1 MSEKISLRE
10 IIGAI
15 LKEIKAIL
23 KEYMNEAE
31 DALKKRLKKLVIIS
45 IIGSVL
51 MALGISFLGSASL
64 FILIGSYKYLSTS
77 MPAWEALYIMGITS
91 GVIAGLLFFALYII
105 IRKQLGSR
113 ETPEQKI
120 KEQNKAPAIT
130 QEEKSSNI

>member
-15 LKEIKAIL
+15 LSEIKSLL

-31 DALKKRLKKLVIIS
+31 EAFKKRLKRLLIIS

-64 FILIGSYKYLSTS
+64 FVLIGSFKYLSNS

-91 GVIAGLLFFALYII
+91 GITAGIFFFALFII
-105 IRKQLGSR
+105 IRK
-113 ETPEQKI
+113 TI
-120 KEQNKAPAIT
+120 KLSPKT
-130 QEEKSSNI
+130 

>member
-15 LKEIKAIL
+15 LSEIKAIL

-31 DALKKRLKKLVIIS
+31 AAVKKRLKKLIIIS

-51 MALGISFLGSASL
+51 MALGISFIGSASL
-64 FILIGSYKYLSTS
+64 FILIGSFKYLSTS

-91 GVIAGLLFFALYII
+91 GIIAGVFFFALFII
-105 IRKQLGSR
+105 IRNQLRSPEKPDKQ
-113 ETPEQKI
+113 
-120 KEQNKAPAIT
+120 N
-130 QEEKSSNI
+130 

>member
-15 LKEIKAIL
+15 LSEIKAIL

-31 DALKKRLKKLVIIS
+31 EAFKKRLKRLLIIS

-51 MALGISFLGSASL
+51 IALGISLIGTASL
-64 FILIGSYKYLSTS
+64 FILIGSFKYLSTS

-91 GVIAGLLFFALYII
+91 GIIAGVFFFALFII
-105 IRKQLGSR
+105 IRSQLRSPKKPDKQ
-113 ETPEQKI
+113 
-120 KEQNKAPAIT
+120 N
-130 QEEKSSNI
+130 